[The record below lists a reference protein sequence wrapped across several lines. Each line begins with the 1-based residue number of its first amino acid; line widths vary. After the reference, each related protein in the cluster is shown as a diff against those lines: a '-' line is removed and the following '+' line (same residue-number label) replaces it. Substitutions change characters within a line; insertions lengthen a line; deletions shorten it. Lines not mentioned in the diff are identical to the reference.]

1 MIALGRLGGSGCFL
15 TSRRRFLSAGGHLS
29 LTLVKYSRFTSTGS
43 EPGID
48 LDKSIGGGGTV
59 GGFDDC
65 SLNCGESLSG
75 GIPVSA
81 LESKTKRTMCSWELT
96 STLSACAGVSSAA
109 PTVAAAVAAAA
120 PVSMVRRVTA
130 PAGSSSVVFGA
141 IASLCDSEPLLIGP
155 SPNSRPSTATPSAHH
170 LPFPAVRWS
179 PLGWRSL
186 QLSCPAG
193 SPGLLQ

>member
-29 LTLVKYSRFTSTGS
+29 LTLIKYSRFTSTGS

-65 SLNCGESLSG
+65 RLNCSESLSR

-81 LESKTKRTMCSWELT
+81 LESKTKITLCSWELQY
-96 STLSACAGVSSAA
+96 TLSPCAGLSRRPLRLAAALA
-109 PTVAAAVAAAA
+109 PT
-120 PVSMVRRVTA
+120 
-130 PAGSSSVVFGA
+130 
-141 IASLCDSEPLLIGP
+141 GP
-155 SPNSRPSTATPSAHH
+155 R
-170 LPFPAVRWS
+170 
-179 PLGWRSL
+179 
-186 QLSCPAG
+186 
-193 SPGLLQ
+193 